1 MIFKREMFQGRV
13 ALVTGGATG
22 IGRALSRAFVEH
34 GADVLLASR
43 KEDNLKAV
51 AAELG
56 GLGPRVL
63 YRATDIRQ
71 PDQVDSLVAMALE
84 RFGKIDFLINNA
96 GANFLS
102 PAIDISPNGWR
113 TIIDTVLNGTFYV
126 SRAVAKSMLER
137 GFGRI
142 VNMASTNA
150 HNGSPLMVH
159 SGAAKAGVISMTET
173 LAVEWAGGGV
183 TVNAVA
189 PGPVNTPGANAR
201 LWPDPKTVERL
212 ERRIPMGRFA
222 RPDDIVGPTLFLCSD
237 AAAFITG
244 ATLVVDGGD
253 HLRSLALASE

>member
-1 MIFKREMFQGRV
+1 MVFAREIFKGRV

-22 IGRALSRAFVEH
+22 IGKALAKAFAEH
-34 GADVLLASR
+34 GADLVIASR
-43 KEDNLKAV
+43 KEDNLKSA

-56 GLGPRVL
+56 
-63 YRATDIRQ
+63 ATGAQVMFKVVDIKQ
-71 PDQVDSLVAMALE
+71 PDQVDKLVGETLD
-84 RFGKIDFLINNA
+84 RFKKIDFLINNA

-126 SRAVAKSMLER
+126 SRAVAKPMLER

-173 LAVEWAGGGV
+173 LAVEWAAGGI
-183 TVNAVA
+183 TVNAIA
-189 PGPVNTPGANAR
+189 PGPVDTAGANQR
-201 LWPDPKTVERL
+201 LWPDPKFVARL
-212 ERRIPMGRFA
+212 EKRIPMGRFA

-253 HLRSLALASE
+253 RLRSPVLAE